1 MLASITLFKP
11 SRGRN
16 WYVSF
21 TDSDGNR
28 KQKSTGKSTKRE
40 ALKVLTEFQTLLKAK
55 SKPILLSKLA
65 EQFLEYARS
74 NYSVKTFVA
83 YKATLKRFEA
93 ICGDVALSKI
103 TARHWDTY
111 RIERLKSV
119 SPVSTNIELRLKS
132 VSPVSVNIEL
142 RALKSVFNTAVRWGN
157 LERSPFNKQP
167 LATVPESSPVFFTKE
182 DFQKLL
188 NVIKQAWLKEA
199 VVFTVLTGLRRGEL
213 INLRWQDVDLQRR
226 IFTVQS
232 NPTFQTKQ
240 GKKRTL
246 PLNETAFHLLSLKHS
261 QNIGE
266 YVFTVGRKQITESW
280 LSHLF
285 KRAVREVS
293 LNDKLHWHSLRSSF
307 ASWLVIDG
315 VSIYAVSKLLG
326 HSSVAITQK
335 HYAHLA
341 TENLHADV
349 NKIKVGMN

>member
-1 MLASITLFKP
+1 MPTSITLFKP
-11 SRGRN
+11 SRSVN
-16 WYVSF
+16 WYVQF
-21 TDSDGNR
+21 TDADDHR

-55 SKPILLSKLA
+55 SKPILFSKLA

-74 NYSVKTFVA
+74 NYSGKTFVA
-83 YKATLKRFEA
+83 YKATLKRFQA

-119 SPVSTNIELRLKS
+119 SPVSTNIELR
-132 VSPVSVNIEL
+132 
-142 RALKSVFNTAVRWGN
+142 ALKSVFNTAVRWGS

-167 LATVPESSPVFFTKE
+167 LAAVPESSPVFFTKE

-232 NPTFQTKQ
+232 NPTFKTKQ

-261 QNIGE
+261 QSIGE
-266 YVFTVGRKQITESW
+266 YVFTVGRKQITESR

-341 TENLHADV
+341 TENLHNDV
-349 NKIKVGMN
+349 NKISVSLN

>member
-16 WYVSF
+16 WYVSY

-40 ALKVLTEFQTLLKAK
+40 ALKVLTEFQTLLKEK
-55 SKPILLSKLA
+55 SKPVLLSRQV
-65 EQFLEYARS
+65 EQFLDYARS
-74 NYSVKTFVA
+74 NYPKKTFDM
-83 YKATLKRFEA
+83 YKASLKQFQA
-93 ICGDVALSKI
+93 ICGDVMLDKI
-103 TARHWDTY
+103 TARQWDAY
-111 RIERLKSV
+111 RIERL
-119 SPVSTNIELRLKS
+119 EH

-142 RALKSVFNTAVRWGN
+142 RTLKAFLNTVVRWGN
-157 LERSPFNKQP
+157 LEHSPFNKQP
-167 LATVPESSPVFFTKE
+167 FATVPESSPLFFSKE

-188 NVIKQAWLKEA
+188 NVIKQKWLKEA

-213 INLRWQDVDLQRR
+213 INLRWNDVDLKRR
-226 IFTVQS
+226 VITIQS
-232 NPTFQTKQ
+232 NPTFKTKQ

-246 PLNETAFHLLSLKHS
+246 PLNETAFNLLSLKHS
-261 QNIGE
+261 QSIGE
-266 YVFTVGRKQITESW
+266 YVFTHRGKQIAEDW
-280 LSHLF
+280 LSQLF
-285 KRAVREVS
+285 KRAVRDKEAG

-341 TENLHADV
+341 TENLHTEV
-349 NKIKVGMN
+349 NKLSIEMN

>member
-11 SRGRN
+11 SRSKN

-21 TDSDGNR
+21 TDSDGTR
-28 KQKSTGKSTKRE
+28 KQKSTGETTKRK
-40 ALKVLTEFQTLLKAK
+40 ALGVLTEFQTLLKEK
-55 SKPILLSKLA
+55 SKPILLSKQV
-65 EQFLEYARS
+65 EQFLEYAVS
-74 NYSVKTFVA
+74 NYSRKTFVA
-83 YKATLKRFEA
+83 YKATLKQFLA

-111 RIERLKSV
+111 RIE
-119 SPVSTNIELRLKS
+119 RLKS

-167 LATVPESSPVFFTKE
+167 FATVPESSPVFFTKE

-213 INLRWQDVDLQRR
+213 INLQWKEVDLQRH

-232 NPTFQTKQ
+232 NPTFKTKQ

-261 QNIGE
+261 QSIGE
-266 YVFTVGRKQITESW
+266 YVFTHRRKQITESW

-285 KRAVREVS
+285 KSAVIDAE

-307 ASWLVIDG
+307 ASWLVIEG

-341 TENLHADV
+341 TENLHNDV
-349 NKIKVGMN
+349 NKITVSLN

>member
-11 SRGRN
+11 ARSKY
-16 WYVSF
+16 WYVSY

-28 KQKSTGKSTKRE
+28 KQRSTCKSTKRE
-40 ALKVLTEFQTLLKAK
+40 ALKVLTEFQTLLKTK
-55 SKPILLSKLA
+55 SKPILFSKLA
-65 EQFLEYARS
+65 AQFLEYATS
-74 NYSVKTFVA
+74 NYSRKTFIA
-83 YKATLKRFEA
+83 YKATLQRFQG
-93 ICGDVALSKI
+93 ICEDVALSKI

-111 RIERLKSV
+111 RLKRLEKV
-119 SPVSTNIELRLKS
+119 TPI
-132 VSPVSVNIEL
+132 SVNIEL
-142 RALKSVFNTAVRWGN
+142 RALKSIFNTAVRWGN

-167 LATVPESSPVFFTKE
+167 FAIVPESSPVFFTKE

-188 NVIKQAWLKEA
+188 DLVKESWLKEA

-226 IFTVQS
+226 VFTVQS
-232 NPTFQTKQ
+232 NPTFKTKQ

-261 QNIGE
+261 QSIGE
-266 YVFTVGRKQITESW
+266 YVFTIGRKRIPEGW
-280 LSHLF
+280 LTHLF
-285 KRAVREVS
+285 KRYVVAAE
-293 LNDKLHWHSLRSSF
+293 LNSKLHWHSLRASF

-341 TENLHADV
+341 TENLHNDV
-349 NKIKVGMN
+349 NKISVTLN

>member
-1 MLASITLFKP
+1 MSTSITLYKP
-11 SRGRN
+11 SRSVN

-21 TDSDGNR
+21 SDTEGNR

-40 ALKVLTEFQTLLKAK
+40 ALKVLTEFQTLLKEK
-55 SKPILLSKLA
+55 SKPILLSKQI
-65 EQFLEYARS
+65 EQFLEYAKS
-74 NYSVKTFVA
+74 NYSGKTFVA
-83 YKATLKRFEA
+83 YKATLKRFQP
-93 ICGDVALSKI
+93 ICEDVALSKI

-111 RIERLKSV
+111 RIKRLEKV
-119 SPVSTNIELRLKS
+119 TPT
-132 VSPVSVNIEL
+132 SVNIEL
-142 RALKSVFNTAVRWGN
+142 RALKSVFNTIVRWGS

-167 LATVPESSPVFFTKE
+167 FATVPESSPVFFTKE

-188 NVIKQAWLKEA
+188 NVIKQSWLKEA

-213 INLRWQDVDLQRR
+213 INLRWQDVDLQRC

-232 NPTFQTKQ
+232 NPTFKTKQ

-261 QNIGE
+261 QSIGE
-266 YVFTVGRKQITESW
+266 YVFTHRGKQITESW

-285 KRAVREVS
+285 KRAVKTKDLG

-326 HSSVAITQK
+326 HSSVAVTQK

>member
-16 WYVSF
+16 WYIAY
-21 TDSDGNR
+21 TDSEGNR
-28 KQKSTGKSTKRE
+28 KQKSTGKSTKRK
-40 ALKVLTEFQTLLKAK
+40 ALGVLTEFQTLLKAK
-55 SKPILLSKLA
+55 SKPILFSKQV

-74 NYSVKTFVA
+74 NYSGQTFVA
-83 YKATLKRFEA
+83 YKATLKRFQA

-119 SPVSTNIELRLKS
+119 SPVSTNIELR
-132 VSPVSVNIEL
+132 
-142 RALKSVFNTAVRWGN
+142 ALKSVFNTIVRWGS

-188 NVIKQAWLKEA
+188 NVIKQSWLKEA

-213 INLRWQDVDLQRR
+213 INLRWQDVDLSRR
-226 IFTVQS
+226 VFTVQS
-232 NPTFQTKQ
+232 NPTFKTKQ

-246 PLNETAFHLLSLKHS
+246 PLNETAFHLLSSKHS
-261 QNIGE
+261 QSIGE
-266 YVFTVGRKQITESW
+266 YVFTHRGKQITESW

>member
-11 SRGRN
+11 SRSRY
-16 WYVSF
+16 WYISF
-21 TDSDGNR
+21 TDSDGTR
-28 KQKSTGKSTKRE
+28 KQKSTGKSTKRK
-40 ALKVLTEFQTLLKAK
+40 ALGVLTEFQTLLKAK
-55 SKPILLSKLA
+55 SKPILLSKQV
-65 EQFLEYARS
+65 EQFLDYAIA
-74 NYSVKTFVA
+74 NYPRKTFDMYRA
-83 YKATLKRFEA
+83 SLKHLRG
-93 ICGDVALSKI
+93 ICWDVALDKI

-111 RIERLKSV
+111 RIERL
-119 SPVSTNIELRLKS
+119 EH

-142 RALKSVFNTAVRWGN
+142 RTLKAFLNTVVRWGN

-167 LATVPESSPVFFTKE
+167 FATVPESSPVFFTKE

-188 NVIKQAWLKEA
+188 NVIKQSWLKEA

-246 PLNETAFHLLSLKHS
+246 PLNETAFHLLTLKHARS
-261 QNIGE
+261 IGE
-266 YVFTVGRKQITESW
+266 YVFTHRGKQIAKDW
-280 LSHLF
+280 LTQLF

-307 ASWLVIDG
+307 ASWLVMDG
-315 VSIYAVSKLLG
+315 CSIYAVSKLLG

-335 HYAHLA
+335 HYAYLA
-341 TENLHADV
+341 TENLHNDV
-349 NKIKVGMN
+349 NKLTIELN

>member
-11 SRGRN
+11 SRSRN

-40 ALKVLTEFQTLLKAK
+40 ALGVLTEFQTLLKEK
-55 SKPILLSKLA
+55 SKPILLSKQV

-74 NYSVKTFVA
+74 NYPKKTFDVYRA
-83 YKATLKRFEA
+83 ALKQFQV
-93 ICGDVALSKI
+93 ICGDIALDKI
-103 TARHWDTY
+103 TAKQWDTY
-111 RIERLKSV
+111 RIRRL
-119 SPVSTNIELRLKS
+119 EH

-142 RALKSVFNTAVRWGN
+142 RTLKAFLNTVVRWGN
-157 LERSPFNKQP
+157 LEHSPFNKQP
-167 LATVPESSPVFFTKE
+167 FATVPESSPIFFTKE

-188 NVIKQAWLKEA
+188 AVIKQAWLREA

-213 INLRWQDVDLQRR
+213 INLRWQDVDLQRH

-232 NPTFQTKQ
+232 NPTFKTKQ

-261 QNIGE
+261 QNIGD
-266 YVFTVGRKQITESW
+266 YVFTVRGKQIAEDW
-280 LSHLF
+280 LSQLF
-285 KRAVREVS
+285 KRSVRETS

-341 TENLHADV
+341 TENLHNDV
-349 NKIKVGMN
+349 NKISVLFN